1 LARDDHGEHRGGDVC
16 GSERSKQPFV
26 SFAREWADAQ
36 DWKATTRESF
46 PHALARLERVLP
58 DRVALG
64 AIDQLAIKRARVDL
78 ARTYAPATVDL
89 TVDHASGIR
98 VGRVSR
104 DPTVG
109 AQSRRRRSGDAGKVG
124 PEHVPTRA
132 EVAVIWPA
140 APSAYCDRSR
150 CDRSACESVRCSA

>member
-1 LARDDHGEHRGGDVC
+1 MAHVERRG
-16 GSERSKQPFV
+16 
-26 SFAREWADAQ
+26 
-36 DWKATTRESF
+36 ATTRESF

-78 ARTYAPATVDL
+78 ARTYPPATVDL
-89 TVDHASGIR
+89 TVGYLVSIMQAAFVS
-98 VGRVSR
+98 GRVSR
-104 DPTVG
+104 DPRVG
-109 AQSRRRRSGDAGKVG
+109 AQSRQRRSGDAGKVG

>member
-1 LARDDHGEHRGGDVC
+1 MARDDHGEHRGGDVC

-89 TVDHASGIR
+89 TVGYLVSIMRAAFVSA
-98 VGRVSR
+98 VSR
-104 DPTVG
+104 VTRPSGRSLAGGGRATP
-109 AQSRRRRSGDAGKVG
+109 ARSAPSMCRPARRS
-124 PEHVPTRA
+124 R
-132 EVAVIWPA
+132 
-140 APSAYCDRSR
+140 
-150 CDRSACESVRCSA
+150 